1 MFCIKILSA
10 FFPCFQKFCFTFVR
24 GISNNSQNEPKMKK
38 SFPVIV
44 LIIVFPITVS
54 TLAKAQLSVTSYSIY
69 ALGVSTDTQKPFSV
83 ELKTFANSSFYNLG
97 FELDLFH
104 NFKTHPY
111 HKFSVG
117 LGLSSQPFNDIY
129 LNEMTLPLVLEI
141 FPLQSFKKLSLLV
154 EFAPAMD
161 VNIEDAGDVS
171 FRHLWGI
178 RYKF

>member
-1 MFCIKILSA
+1 
-10 FFPCFQKFCFTFVR
+10 
-24 GISNNSQNEPKMKK
+24 MKK
-38 SFPVIV
+38 TISVIV
-44 LIIVFPITVS
+44 LIIAFLFTVS
-54 TLAKAQLSVTSYSIY
+54 TSAKAQLSVTSYSIY

-104 NFKTHPY
+104 NFKMHTY

-117 LGLSSQPFNDIY
+117 LGLNSQPFNDIY
-129 LNEMTLPLVLEI
+129 LNEVTLPLVLEV

-161 VNIEDAGDVS
+161 VNIDDAGDFS

-178 RYKF
+178 RYRF